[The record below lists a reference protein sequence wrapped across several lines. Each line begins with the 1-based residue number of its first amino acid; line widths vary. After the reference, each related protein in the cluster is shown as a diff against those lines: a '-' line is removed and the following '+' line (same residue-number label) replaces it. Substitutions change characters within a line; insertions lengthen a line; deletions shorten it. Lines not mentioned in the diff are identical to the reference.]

1 MEEQLIV
8 MTLCVSAG
16 VHPYWIGDL
25 DSIIM
30 KTPELYSSH
39 PQGNSGFY
47 GNRKSLSQQLEFP
60 HITTQPV
67 PRPSRSLSSAQLLHS
82 CNNVQA
88 FIICNVVLM
97 KGHGK
102 GLGFS
107 IVGGRDS
114 MYGPMGIYV
123 KTIFPGGAAAA
134 DGRLQ
139 EGDEILEL
147 NGESLHGLTHDEAL
161 HKFKQIRKGLLTV
174 VVRTSLRVGA
184 LRGPAQAAQL
194 CRSRSLSSTTGMA
207 RASADMGDYNYLNNT
222 PSVPGHPGPAKP
234 RDRVM
239 MEIILQK
246 EAGVGLGIGLCCV
259 PSGDGCPGIYIH
271 TLSPGSVAHMDGRL
285 RCGDEIMEIND
296 TVVYNMALNDVYTV
310 LSQCAPGPVHIIIS
324 RHHDPKVSEQQLN
337 DAIAQAVENS
347 KLRKDKSQWSIDGEI
362 CICSLFIFYSHILLF
377 RVMVVCLNSSCHTQ
391 LSSMS
396 FFA

>member
-1 MEEQLIV
+1 
-8 MTLCVSAG
+8 
-16 VHPYWIGDL
+16 
-25 DSIIM
+25 M
-30 KTPELYSSH
+30 KTPELYTGH
-39 PQGNSGFY
+39 PHGNSGLY

-60 HITTQPV
+60 HTTSQPV
-67 PRPSRSLSSAQLLHS
+67 HRPSRSLSSAQLVHS
-82 CNNVQA
+82 SSNVQA
-88 FIICNVVLM
+88 FIICNIVLM
-97 KGHGK
+97 KGQGK

-107 IVGGRDS
+107 IVGGKDS

-161 HKFKQIRKGLLTV
+161 HKFKLIKKGLLTL

-184 LRGPAQAAQL
+184 LCGQAQIAQL

-207 RASADMGDYNYLNNT
+207 RIS
-222 PSVPGHPGPAKP
+222 PAKP
-234 RDRVM
+234 RDRIM

-310 LSQCAPGPVHIIIS
+310 LSQCTPGPVHIIIS
-324 RHHDPKVSEQQLN
+324 RHPDPKVSEQQLN

-362 CICSLFIFYSHILLF
+362 FVH
-377 RVMVVCLNSSCHTQ
+377 N
-391 LSSMS
+391 
-396 FFA
+396 